1 MKKLLLLA
9 LVMLG
14 GVVNVSATDITVY
27 FKPDLATWG
36 GDYAKF
42 KLVTAEDGEG
52 KTTAGV
58 AMSAVDGVSNVYSAV
73 LDNSSVTK
81 FKFARMSS
89 DGNTEW
95 NKHDTWTTLEANK
108 YYVMNGLYDNNYSKL
123 NLTKRDLSQ
132 TWSIVGGRHIT
143 KGFAEWSTSS
153 TDLTANAL
161 STVGNISQTLS
172 ISKRPLKAGTY
183 EFKFYGDDWCG
194 TDVGISNSDYNY
206 ELVISTDGV
215 YDITYSFNQLSRAG
229 SVSAV
234 KDDGDTDP
242 IDYKYYLSDENKS
255 ITGNSWS
262 SNLMTTSSA
271 NTVSYT
277 ANNVNLINGTT
288 YRYKVIEKITKGSS
302 DVNTYTPSDWWSIS
316 IDKTRAYN
324 VTVSFVKNA
333 NYKMSASNPSAEKSD
348 VTSGYYFIQ
357 NPGSGWTVG
366 DRLTEVETNVWT
378 GTISNMPNGYFAIL
392 PATSLG
398 SGDTDF
404 KWTGVV
410 RPSAATDGNPQAVN
424 FEIYSNEAVEDH
436 GGVWRIASTNDAA
449 IKVTYNQSTS
459 KWSIQPYY
467 TTTIGDAGYATW
479 SNDGKYQIDNT
490 NVTDVYVVSANH
502 TSTVT
507 LTSVKG
513 YTFPAGEGVIIKGSG
528 TVTINAVA
536 SDATPATITTN
547 YLVGSGNSST
557 TPATGDNYYV
567 FSWEGTP
574 ATVGF
579 YKASGGTLAAHKA
592 YLNLGAGEARG
603 FLGFDFDETTGIS
616 NLTPAFNE
624 GAVYDM
630 QGRRVMNPS
639 KGLYII
645 NGKKVIK

>member
-1 MKKLLLLA
+1 
-9 LVMLG
+9 MLG

-27 FKPDLATWG
+27 FKSDLATWG
-36 GDYAKF
+36 DASAKF

-58 AMSAVDGVSNVYSAV
+58 AMSAVDGVSDVYSAV

-108 YYVMNGLYDNNYSKL
+108 YYVMNGLYDNNWSKL

-302 DVNTYTPSDWWSIS
+302 DVNTYTPSDWWSITS
-316 IDKTRAYN
+316 DITRAYD
-324 VTVSFVKNA
+324 VTVSFVMNA
-333 NYKMSASNPSAEKSD
+333 NYKMSASNPSAEKRE

-366 DRLTEVETNVWT
+366 ERLTEVETNVWT

-392 PATSLG
+392 PAADLG
-398 SGDTDF
+398 SSDTDF
-404 KWTGVV
+404 SWSNVV
-410 RPSAATDGNPQAVN
+410 RPSAASNENPQAVN
-424 FEIYSNEAVEDH
+424 FEIYSNEGIANN
-436 GGVWRIASTNDAA
+436 GGVWKIASTNDAA

-467 TTTIGDAGYATW
+467 TTTVGAAGYATW

-490 NVTDVYVVSANH
+490 NVTDVYVVSADN
-502 TSTVT
+502 TSSVT
-507 LTSVKG
+507 LTSKKG
-513 YTFPAGEGVIIKGSG
+513 STFPSGTGVIIKGSG
-528 TVTINAVA
+528 EVTINAVA
-536 SDATPATITTN
+536 SDASASTIGTN

-557 TPATGDNYYV
+557 VPSYGDGYYV
-567 FSWEGTP
+567 FSWDGENSS
-574 ATVGF
+574 TVGF
-579 YKASGGTLAAHKA
+579 YKSSGGTLAAHKA
-592 YLNLGAGEARG
+592 YLHLDVSGARE
-603 FLGFDFDETTGIS
+603 FLGFSFDDEATGI
-616 NLTPAFNE
+616 NITPAFSE
-624 GAVYDM
+624 GEGVAYDM
-630 QGRRVMNPS
+630 QGRKVAQPT

-645 NGKKVIK
+645 NGKKVVIK